1 MTFQEYLGNCTEHL
15 WLFCSI
21 LLYYPK
27 QCLHLFRIH
36 FALCS
41 TARNHIVINL
51 IIQKWQRMSEIF
63 IKCWSQWH
71 KSKSAIHEEKIE
83 FYDITFLQETCKDQA
98 QYYWLGEREYI
109 TFWSNFFWS
118 NPLFITN
125 AKTVN
130 GLSVYM
136 TSVPSVIILFGFH
149 FHWCSSDSRNEHIY
163 NSSALCMRTNRSR
176 DSIHCGTC

>member
-1 MTFQEYLGNCTEHL
+1 MNFQEYLGNCTEHL

-83 FYDITFLQETCKDQA
+83 FYDITFLQETCKDQV
-98 QYYWLGEREYI
+98 QYYWLGKKGI
-109 TFWSNFFWS
+109 HNFLVKFFLVK
-118 NPLFITN
+118 PT
-125 AKTVN
+125 
-130 GLSVYM
+130 
-136 TSVPSVIILFGFH
+136 
-149 FHWCSSDSRNEHIY
+149 IY
-163 NSSALCMRTNRSR
+163 NKCKNSQWLVCLCDQCAFCDYIIWLSFSLVLQWLNKWTHLQLLGSMYEN
-176 DSIHCGTC
+176 